1 MTAPAPMAER
11 QRPAAVVP
19 SAVPHVRPLDVDRLR
34 ESFPILDRE
43 VHGHRLVYL
52 DNAASAQRPE
62 AVISAVSDCYRTYYA
77 NAHRGVHALSEQS
90 TDAYEA
96 ARGKIAR
103 FIGAASSAE
112 LVFTRGATES
122 LNLVAQSHGRTQL
135 RPGDEVLLTEMEHH
149 SNIVPW
155 QLVCE
160 QTGARVRAA
169 PITDDGDLDLDAMAE
184 MIGERTRVVAL
195 AHVSNALGA
204 VNDVAAVVALVR
216 DRSDAVVVVDG
227 AQAVPHMEVDVSA
240 LGCDFY
246 AFSGHK
252 MYGPGGIGVLW
263 GRAGLLASMPPFQGG
278 GAMITRVTFERS
290 EYTVPPH
297 RFEAGTPSIAPAI
310 GLGVAVD
317 FLESVGLER
326 IELHEQQLLSRTLE
340 QLGDLPWV
348 RVLGH
353 QASGAGSVRAAV
365 VSFMIDG
372 AHPHDVA
379 TILDEQGIAIRAG
392 HHCAQPLMDRLGV
405 PATVRASFGMYN
417 TVEEV
422 DRLTSGLHEVRRIFG
437 FGT

>member
-1 MTAPAPMAER
+1 MTAPAVVAETE
-11 QRPAAVVP
+11 QRDSAAF
-19 SAVPHVRPLDVDRLR
+19 DVERLR
-34 ESFPILDRE
+34 ACFPILEQD

-62 AVISAVSDCYRTYYA
+62 VVIDAVSDCYRTYYA

-96 ARGKIAR
+96 ARGKLAR
-103 FIGAASSAE
+103 FIGAPDSHE
-112 LVFTRGATES
+112 VVFTRGTTES
-122 LNLVAQSHGRTQL
+122 LNLVAQSYGRPRL
-135 RPGDEVLLTEMEHH
+135 EPGDEVLLTEMEHH

-160 QTGARVRAA
+160 QTGARVLAA
-169 PITDDGDLDLDAMAE
+169 LITDDGELDLDAFAGMLN
-184 MIGERTRVVAL
+184 ERTRVVAL
-195 AHVSNALGA
+195 AHVSNALGT
-204 VNDVAAVVALVR
+204 VNDIPAVVELTRA
-216 DRSDAVVVVDG
+216 RSDAAVVVDG
-227 AQAVPHMEVDVSA
+227 AQAVPHMAVDVPA

-263 GRAGLLASMPPFQGG
+263 GRHELLAAMPPYHGG

-290 EYTVPPH
+290 GYMPPPQ
-297 RFEAGTPSIAPAI
+297 RFEAGTPAIAPAI
-310 GLGVAVD
+310 GLGVAVE
-317 FLESVGLER
+317 FLESIGLNR
-326 IELHEQQLLSRTLE
+326 IERHEHELLSHTVEVLN
-340 QLGDLPWV
+340 DLPWV

-353 QASGAGSVRAAV
+353 ASNAGSARAAV
-365 VSFMIDG
+365 VSLVIDG

-405 PATVRASFGMYN
+405 PATVRASFGLYN
-417 TVEEV
+417 THEEV
-422 DRLTSGLHEVRRIFG
+422 DLLVSGLHEVRRIFG
-437 FGT
+437 

>member
-1 MTAPAPMAER
+1 MTAPAPLAER
-11 QRPAAVVP
+11 ERPAA
-19 SAVPHVRPLDVDRLR
+19 AAGLDVDRLR

-43 VHGHRLVYL
+43 VHGHPLVYL

-62 AVISAVSDCYRTYYA
+62 AVIDAVSDCYRTYYA

-96 ARGKIAR
+96 ARGKVAR
-103 FIGAASSAE
+103 FIGAPSSAE
-112 LVFTRGATES
+112 LVFTRGTTES
-122 LNLVAQSHGRTQL
+122 LNLVAQSYARPRLG
-135 RPGDEVLLTEMEHH
+135 PGDEVLLTEMEHH

-169 PITDDGDLDLDAMAE
+169 PITDDGDLDLDGLAAL
-184 MIGERTRVVAL
+184 IGERTRVVAL
-195 AHVSNALGA
+195 AHVSNALGT
-204 VNDVAAVVALVR
+204 VNDVAAVARLVR
-216 DRSDAVVVVDG
+216 ERSDAAVVVDG

-252 MYGPGGIGVLW
+252 MYGPGGIGALW
-263 GRAGLLASMPPFQGG
+263 GRAELLASMPPYHGG
-278 GAMITRVTFERS
+278 GAMITRVSFERT

-297 RFEAGTPSIAPAI
+297 RFEAGTPAIAPAI
-310 GLGVAVD
+310 GLGVAVS

-326 IELHEQQLLSRTLE
+326 IERHEQELLSHTLE
-340 QLGDLPWV
+340 QLNDLPWV

-353 QASGAGSVRAAV
+353 APGAGSARAAV
-365 VSFMIDG
+365 VSLVIG
-372 AHPHDVA
+372 GSHPHDVA

-392 HHCAQPLMDRLGV
+392 HHCAQPLMERLGV

-417 TVEEV
+417 THEEV
-422 DRLTSGLHEVRRIFG
+422 DRLTTGLHEVRRIFG
-437 FGT
+437 

>member
-1 MTAPAPMAER
+1 MKAPAPLAER
-11 QRPAAVVP
+11 ERPAA
-19 SAVPHVRPLDVDRLR
+19 AGTLDVDRLR
-34 ESFPILDRE
+34 ASFPILDRE
-43 VHGHRLVYL
+43 VHGHPLVYL
-52 DNAASAQRPE
+52 DNAASAQRPD
-62 AVISAVSDCYRTYYA
+62 AVIDAVSDCYRSYYA

-96 ARGKIAR
+96 ARGKVAR
-103 FIGAASSAE
+103 FIGAPSSGE
-112 LVFTRGATES
+112 LVFTRGTTES
-122 LNLVAQSHGRTQL
+122 LNLVAQSYARTRL
-135 RPGDEVLLTEMEHH
+135 GEGDEVLLTEMEHH

-169 PITDDGDLDLDAMAE
+169 PITDDGDLDLDELAAL
-184 MIGERTRVVAL
+184 IGERTKVVAL
-195 AHVSNALGA
+195 AHVSNALGT
-204 VNDVAAVVALVR
+204 VNDVAAVARLVR
-216 DRSDAVVVVDG
+216 DRSDAAVVVDG

-252 MYGPGGIGVLW
+252 MYGPGGIGALW
-263 GRAGLLASMPPFQGG
+263 GRAELLASMPPYHGG

-297 RFEAGTPSIAPAI
+297 RFEAGTPAIAPAI
-310 GLGVAVD
+310 GLGVAVS

-326 IELHEQQLLSRTLE
+326 IERHEQELLSHTLE
-340 QLGDLPWV
+340 QLNDLPWV

-353 QASGAGSVRAAV
+353 APGAGSARAAV
-365 VSFMIDG
+365 VSFVIDG
-372 AHPHDVA
+372 SHPHDVA

-392 HHCAQPLMDRLGV
+392 HHCAQPLMERLGV

-417 TVEEV
+417 THEEV
-422 DRLTSGLHEVRRIFG
+422 DRLTTGLHEVRRIFG
-437 FGT
+437 

>member
-1 MTAPAPMAER
+1 MTAPAPLAER
-11 QRPAAVVP
+11 ERPAA
-19 SAVPHVRPLDVDRLR
+19 AEALDVDRLR
-34 ESFPILDRE
+34 ESFPILGRE
-43 VHGHRLVYL
+43 VHGHPLVYL
-52 DNAASAQRPE
+52 DNAASSQRPDV
-62 AVISAVSDCYRTYYA
+62 VIGAVSDCYRTYYA

-96 ARGKIAR
+96 ARVKVAG

-112 LVFTRGATES
+112 LVFTRGTTES
-122 LNLVAQSHGRTQL
+122 LNLVAQSYARPRL
-135 RPGDEVLLTEMEHH
+135 EPGDEVLLTEMEHH

-169 PITDDGDLDLDAMAE
+169 PITDDGDLDLGAMAE
-184 MIGERTRVVAL
+184 LIGERTRVVAL
-195 AHVSNALGA
+195 AHVSNALGT
-204 VNDVAAVVALVR
+204 VNDIAGVTRLVR
-216 DRSDAVVVVDG
+216 ERSDAAVVVDG

-252 MYGPGGIGVLW
+252 MYGPGGIGGLW
-263 GRAGLLASMPPFQGG
+263 GRGELLASMPPYHGG
-278 GAMITRVTFERS
+278 GAMITQVTFERS

-297 RFEAGTPSIAPAI
+297 RFEAGTPAIAPAI
-310 GLGVAVD
+310 GLGVAAS
-317 FLESVGLER
+317 FLQSVGLER
-326 IELHEQQLLSRTLE
+326 IERHEQELLSHTLE
-340 QLGDLPWV
+340 QLHDLPWV

-353 QASGAGSVRAAV
+353 PAIGDGPPRAAV
-365 VSFMIDG
+365 ASLVIDG

-392 HHCAQPLMDRLGV
+392 HHCAQPLMERLRV

-417 TVEEV
+417 THEEV
-422 DRLTSGLHEVRRIFG
+422 DRLVLGLHEVRRIFG
-437 FGT
+437 

>member
-1 MTAPAPMAER
+1 MTAPAPLAER
-11 QRPAAVVP
+11 ERPAA
-19 SAVPHVRPLDVDRLR
+19 AAALDVDRLR

-43 VHGHRLVYL
+43 VHGHPLVYL

-62 AVISAVSDCYRTYYA
+62 AVIDAVSDCYRTYYA
-77 NAHRGVHALSEQS
+77 NAHRGVHALSEES

-96 ARGKIAR
+96 ARGKVAG

-112 LVFTRGATES
+112 LVFTRGTTES
-122 LNLVAQSHGRTQL
+122 LNLVAQSYARPRLQ
-135 RPGDEVLLTEMEHH
+135 PGDEVLLTEMEHH

-169 PITDDGDLDLDAMAE
+169 PITDDGDLDLGAMAE
-184 MIGERTRVVAL
+184 LIGERTRVVAL
-195 AHVSNALGA
+195 AHVSNALGT
-204 VNDVAAVVALVR
+204 VNDVAAVVRLAR
-216 DRSDAVVVVDG
+216 ERSDAAVVVDG
-227 AQAVPHMEVDVSA
+227 AQAVPHMEVDAAA

-252 MYGPGGIGVLW
+252 MYGPGGIGGLW
-263 GRAGLLASMPPFQGG
+263 GRGDLLASMPPYHGG

-290 EYTVPPH
+290 EYTAPPH
-297 RFEAGTPSIAPAI
+297 RFEAGTPAIAPAI
-310 GLGVAVD
+310 GLGAAVS

-326 IELHEQQLLSRTLE
+326 IERHEQELLAHTME
-340 QLGDLPWV
+340 QLDELPWV
-348 RVLGH
+348 QVLGH
-353 QASGAGSVRAAV
+353 APGSGRPRAAV
-365 VSFMIDG
+365 VSLVIDG

-379 TILDEQGIAIRAG
+379 TILDEQGVAIRAG

-417 TVEEV
+417 THEEV
-422 DRLTSGLHEVRRIFG
+422 DQLVLGLHEVRRIFG
-437 FGT
+437 

>member
-1 MTAPAPMAER
+1 MTAPAPLAER
-11 QRPAAVVP
+11 ERPAA
-19 SAVPHVRPLDVDRLR
+19 AAGLDVDRLR

-43 VHGHRLVYL
+43 VHGHPLVYL

-62 AVISAVSDCYRTYYA
+62 AVIDAVSDCYRTYYA

-96 ARGKIAR
+96 ARGKVAR
-103 FIGAASSAE
+103 FIGAPSSAE
-112 LVFTRGATES
+112 LVFTRGTTES
-122 LNLVAQSHGRTQL
+122 LNLVAQSYARPRLG
-135 RPGDEVLLTEMEHH
+135 PGDEVLLTEMEHH

-169 PITDDGDLDLDAMAE
+169 PITDDGDLDLGAMAAL
-184 MIGERTRVVAL
+184 IGERTRVVAL
-195 AHVSNALGA
+195 AHVSNALGT
-204 VNDVAAVVALVR
+204 VNDVAAVARLVR
-216 DRSDAVVVVDG
+216 ERSDAAVVVDG

-252 MYGPGGIGVLW
+252 MYGPGGIGALW
-263 GRAGLLASMPPFQGG
+263 GRGELLGSMPPYHGG
-278 GAMITRVTFERS
+278 GAMITQVSFERT

-297 RFEAGTPSIAPAI
+297 RFEAGTPAIAPAI
-310 GLGVAVD
+310 GLGVAVS

-326 IELHEQQLLSRTLE
+326 IERHEQELLSHTLE
-340 QLGDLPWV
+340 QLNDLPWV

-353 QASGAGSVRAAV
+353 APDAGSARAAV
-365 VSFMIDG
+365 VSLVIDG

-392 HHCAQPLMDRLGV
+392 HHCAQPLMERFGV

-417 TVEEV
+417 THEEV
-422 DRLTSGLHEVRRIFG
+422 DRLTTGLHEVRRIFG
-437 FGT
+437 

>member
-1 MTAPAPMAER
+1 MTAPAPLAER
-11 QRPAAVVP
+11 ERPAA
-19 SAVPHVRPLDVDRLR
+19 AGTLDVDRLR
-34 ESFPILDRE
+34 ASFPILDRE
-43 VHGHRLVYL
+43 VHGHPLVYL

-62 AVISAVSDCYRTYYA
+62 AVIDAVSDCYRSYYA

-96 ARGKIAR
+96 ARGKVAR
-103 FIGAASSAE
+103 FIGAPSSAE
-112 LVFTRGATES
+112 LVFTRGTTES
-122 LNLVAQSHGRTQL
+122 LNLVAQSYA
-135 RPGDEVLLTEMEHH
+135 RPRLGEGDEVLLTEMEHH

-160 QTGARVRAA
+160 QAGARVRAA
-169 PITDDGDLDLDAMAE
+169 PITDDGDLDLDELAAL
-184 MIGERTRVVAL
+184 IGERTKVVAL
-195 AHVSNALGA
+195 AHVSNGLGT
-204 VNDVAAVVALVR
+204 VNDVAAVARLVR
-216 DRSDAVVVVDG
+216 DRSDAAVVVDG

-252 MYGPGGIGVLW
+252 MYGPGGIGALW
-263 GRAGLLASMPPFQGG
+263 GRAELLASMPPYHGG

-297 RFEAGTPSIAPAI
+297 RFEAGTPAIAPAI
-310 GLGVAVD
+310 GLGVAVS

-326 IELHEQQLLSRTLE
+326 IERHEQELLSHTLE
-340 QLGDLPWV
+340 QLSDLPWV

-353 QASGAGSVRAAV
+353 APGAGSARAAV
-365 VSFMIDG
+365 VSFVIDG
-372 AHPHDVA
+372 SHPHDVA

-392 HHCAQPLMDRLGV
+392 HHCAQPLMERLGV

-417 TVEEV
+417 THEEV
-422 DRLTSGLHEVRRIFG
+422 DRLTTGLHEVRRIFG
-437 FGT
+437 

>member
-1 MTAPAPMAER
+1 MTAPAPLAER
-11 QRPAAVVP
+11 ERPAA
-19 SAVPHVRPLDVDRLR
+19 AGTLDVDRLR

-43 VHGHRLVYL
+43 VHGHPLVYL
-52 DNAASAQRPE
+52 DNAASSQRPE
-62 AVISAVSDCYRTYYA
+62 AVIDAVSDCYRSYYA

-96 ARGKIAR
+96 ARGKVAR
-103 FIGAASSAE
+103 FIGAPSGGE
-112 LVFTRGATES
+112 LVFTRGTTES
-122 LNLVAQSHGRTQL
+122 LNLVAQSYA
-135 RPGDEVLLTEMEHH
+135 RPRLGEGDEVLLTEMEHH

-169 PITDDGDLDLDAMAE
+169 PITDDGDLDLDELAE

-195 AHVSNALGA
+195 AHVSNALGT
-204 VNDVAAVVALVR
+204 VNDVAAVARLVR
-216 DRSDAVVVVDG
+216 ERSDAAVVVDG

-240 LGCDFY
+240 LSCDFY

-252 MYGPGGIGVLW
+252 MYGPGGIGALW
-263 GRAGLLASMPPFQGG
+263 GRAELLASMPPYHGG

-297 RFEAGTPSIAPAI
+297 RFEAGTPAIAPAI
-310 GLGVAVD
+310 GLGVAVS

-326 IELHEQQLLSRTLE
+326 IERHEQELLSHTLE
-340 QLGDLPWV
+340 QLDDLPWV

-353 QASGAGSVRAAV
+353 DPGAESARAAV
-365 VSFMIDG
+365 VSFVIDG

-392 HHCAQPLMDRLGV
+392 HHCAQPLMERLGV

-417 TVEEV
+417 SHEEV
-422 DRLTSGLHEVRRIFG
+422 DRLTTGLHEVRRIFG
-437 FGT
+437 

>member
-1 MTAPAPMAER
+1 MTAPAPLAER
-11 QRPAAVVP
+11 ERPAA
-19 SAVPHVRPLDVDRLR
+19 AAALDVERLR
-34 ESFPILDRE
+34 AAFPILNQE
-43 VHGHRLVYL
+43 VHGHPLVYL

-62 AVISAVSDCYRTYYA
+62 AVIDAVSDCYRTYYA

-96 ARGKIAR
+96 ARGKVAR
-103 FIGAASSAE
+103 FIGAPSSAE
-112 LVFTRGATES
+112 LVFTRGTTES
-122 LNLVAQSHGRTQL
+122 LNLVAQSYA
-135 RPGDEVLLTEMEHH
+135 RPRLGEGDEVLLTEMEHH

-169 PITDDGDLDLDAMAE
+169 PITDDGDLDLDAMAAL
-184 MIGERTRVVAL
+184 IGERTRVVAL
-195 AHVSNALGA
+195 AHVSNALGT
-204 VNDVAAVVALVR
+204 VNDVAAVARLVR
-216 DRSDAVVVVDG
+216 ERSDAAVVLDG

-252 MYGPGGIGVLW
+252 MYGPGGIGALW
-263 GRAGLLASMPPFQGG
+263 GRAELLASMPPYHGG
-278 GAMITRVTFERS
+278 GAMITRVSFERT

-297 RFEAGTPSIAPAI
+297 RFEAGTPAIAPAI
-310 GLGVAVD
+310 GLGVAVS

-326 IELHEQQLLSRTLE
+326 IERHEQELLSHTLE
-340 QLGDLPWV
+340 QLNDLPWV

-353 QASGAGSVRAAV
+353 APGAGSARAAV
-365 VSFMIDG
+365 VSLVIDG
-372 AHPHDVA
+372 SHPHDVA

-392 HHCAQPLMDRLGV
+392 HHCAQPLMERLGV

-417 TVEEV
+417 THEEV
-422 DRLTSGLHEVRRIFG
+422 DRLTTGLHEVRRIFG
-437 FGT
+437 

>member
-1 MTAPAPMAER
+1 MTAPAPLAER
-11 QRPAAVVP
+11 ERPVAAT
-19 SAVPHVRPLDVDRLR
+19 AFDVDRLR

-43 VHGHRLVYL
+43 VHGHPLVYL

-62 AVISAVSDCYRTYYA
+62 AVIDAVSDCYRTYYA

-96 ARGKIAR
+96 ARGKVAR
-103 FIGAASSAE
+103 FIGAPSSAE
-112 LVFTRGATES
+112 LVFTRGTTES
-122 LNLVAQSHGRTQL
+122 LNLVAQSYARPRLG
-135 RPGDEVLLTEMEHH
+135 PGDEVLLTEMEHH

-169 PITDDGDLDLDAMAE
+169 PITDDGDLDLGAMAAL
-184 MIGERTRVVAL
+184 IGERTRVVAL
-195 AHVSNALGA
+195 AHVSNALGT
-204 VNDVAAVVALVR
+204 VNDVAAVARLVR
-216 DRSDAVVVVDG
+216 ERSDAAVVVDG

-252 MYGPGGIGVLW
+252 MYGPGGIGALW
-263 GRAGLLASMPPFQGG
+263 GRGALLGSMPPYHGG
-278 GAMITRVTFERS
+278 GAMITQVSFERT

-297 RFEAGTPSIAPAI
+297 RFEAGTPAIAPAI
-310 GLGVAVD
+310 GLGVAVS

-326 IELHEQQLLSRTLE
+326 IERHEQELLSHTLE
-340 QLGDLPWV
+340 QLNDLPWV

-353 QASGAGSVRAAV
+353 APDAGSARAAV
-365 VSFMIDG
+365 VSLVIDS

-392 HHCAQPLMDRLGV
+392 HHCAQPLMERLGV

-417 TVEEV
+417 THEEV
-422 DRLTSGLHEVRRIFG
+422 DRLTTGLHEVRRIFG
-437 FGT
+437 